1 MSSGQGGGPMEEE
14 LGDVT
19 APPPTKTKDSPEQ
32 ARRWIVY
39 ALVFII
45 ALTVAAP
52 FILLIFGFSLTEK
65 HWEYL
70 HIVFPAE
77 IGLLTAAMAFY
88 FDRRN

>member
-1 MSSGQGGGPMEEE
+1 MSNGQGGEPREEE
-14 LGDVT
+14 LGDVA
-19 APPPTKTKDSPEQ
+19 APPPTKTKDSPER

-39 ALVFII
+39 ALVIII
-45 ALTVAAP
+45 ALTVGAP
-52 FILLIFGFSLTEK
+52 FILLVCHICLTEK